1 MNIDNFT
8 NYIELDQA
16 YINHKL
22 NLLVQK
28 EQDIIN
34 CYNSINNSV
43 SDYQNQYDNYDQESN
58 PAQYENL
65 FNLKEYAKVSFDNYL
80 SLNPWVIDNTLTKP
94 IFEFTVE
101 ELAELDAEYLKD
113 KKQLRDRLVTEITV
127 TTSNSNTFDGDETA
141 QTRMSRV
148 IAILPD
154 NITTVSWKLADN
166 TTALVAKPEF
176 QEALML
182 ALQAQADLWFI

>member
-1 MNIDNFT
+1 MINS
-8 NYIELDQA
+8 YVELDQ
-16 YINHKL
+16 YYVDLKL
-22 NLLVQK
+22 TILAQK
-28 EQDIIN
+28 EQTVIDTYHNIN
-34 CYNSINNSV
+34 TAY
-43 SDYQNQYDNYDQESN
+43 SDYTNQYNNYDQESN

-65 FNLKEYAKVSFDNYL
+65 FNLKESFKSQVDTYL
-80 SLNPWVIDNTLTKP
+80 LLNPWVIDDTLTKP
-94 IFEFTVE
+94 VFEFTVE
-101 ELAELDAEYLKD
+101 ELAELDTRYLED

-127 TTSNSNTFDGDETA
+127 TTTNNNTFDGDETA

-154 NITTVSWKLADN
+154 DTTTVSWKLADN

-182 ALQAQADLWFI
+182 ALQAQAALWFI

>member
-1 MNIDNFT
+1 MARARNIKPGFF
-8 NYIELDQA
+8 
-16 YINHKL
+16 
-22 NLLVQK
+22 
-28 EQDIIN
+28 
-34 CYNSINNSV
+34 
-43 SDYQNQYDNYDQESN
+43 QN
-58 PAQYENL
+58 
-65 FNLKEYAKVSFDNYL
+65 
-80 SLNPWVIDNTLTKP
+80 
-94 IFEFTVE
+94 E